1 MPAVGALLR
10 GDGVVPLGVPSDM
23 ASGVRWH
30 TQVSGAEGYRETGG
44 KGPGRTSVR
53 AQHTRHI
60 PRARTHARTH
70 ARTQVSGAEG

>member
-30 TQVSGAEGYRETGG
+30 TQVSGAEG
-44 KGPGRTSVR
+44 
-53 AQHTRHI
+53 
-60 PRARTHARTH
+60 
-70 ARTQVSGAEG
+70 